1 MARNGWQP
9 WHQMLMELRYTV
21 HQLFHLGK
29 LFPQGVWS
37 PPLQMEEKYL
47 VFQVSVRF
55 KWRCN

>member
-1 MARNGWQP
+1 MARDGWQP
-9 WHQMLMELRYTV
+9 WHQMLKELRYTI

-47 VFQVSVRF
+47 VFRVSVRF